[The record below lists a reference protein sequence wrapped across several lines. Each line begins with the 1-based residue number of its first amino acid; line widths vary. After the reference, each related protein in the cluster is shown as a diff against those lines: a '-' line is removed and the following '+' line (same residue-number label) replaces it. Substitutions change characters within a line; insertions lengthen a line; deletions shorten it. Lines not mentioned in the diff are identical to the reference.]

1 MANPRGTPGNLLP
14 AWSAGTSGNPNG
26 RPKGSVSLTTLIR
39 RALDGSKLGAE
50 STPDGRTVAEWLVD
64 NMISHAMKGNAA
76 CLKEIMD
83 RIEGKIP
90 DPEPPA
96 PAINMEMIARRLR
109 EKRDQRRARERLD
122 TPIVRDEHGN
132 PIEP

>member
-76 CLKEIMD
+76 CMKEIMD
-83 RIEGKIP
+83 RVEGKIP

-96 PAINMEMIARRLR
+96 PVINMEMIARRLR
-109 EKRDQRRARERLD
+109 EKRDQRRARVRLD
-122 TPIVRDEHGN
+122 EPIVHDEHGN

>member
-1 MANPRGTPGNLLP
+1 MSQELTQFKPGAEWNGDR
-14 AWSAGTSGNPNG
+14 AG

-50 STPDGRTVAEWLVD
+50 PTPDGRTVAEWLVD

-76 CLKEIMD
+76 CIKEVME
-83 RIEGKIP
+83 RIDGKIP
-90 DPEPPA
+90 DPEPSA
-96 PAINMEMIARRLR
+96 PVINMEMIARRLR
-109 EKRDQRRARERLD
+109 DKHDQRRARERLGE
-122 TPIVRDEHGN
+122 PIVHDENGN

>member
-50 STPDGRTVAEWLVD
+50 PTPDGRTVAEWLVD

-76 CLKEIMD
+76 CMKEIMD

-90 DPEPPA
+90 AHEPPA
-96 PAINMEMIARRLR
+96 PSINMEMIARRIR
-109 EKRDQRRARERLD
+109 EKRDQRRARERLED
-122 TPIVRDEHGN
+122 PIGRDAHGN
-132 PIEP
+132 PIDP